1 MSRVESKDKQESG
14 EREHNQRNKSL
25 LLLLVGGGRGRGRGR
40 SAVEC
45 RVLMLHRDTVVVV
58 SVWFVVVVSFR
69 FVRSDFM

>member
-1 MSRVESKDKQESG
+1 MHLSYVGSKDKQEFG
-14 EREHNQRNKSL
+14 DREHNQRNISF
-25 LLLLVGGGRGRGRGR
+25 LLLVVGGGRGR

-45 RVLMLHRDTVVVV
+45 RVLIFHRDTVVVV

>member
-25 LLLLVGGGRGRGRGR
+25 LLLLVGGGRGR

-45 RVLMLHRDTVVVV
+45 RVLMLHRDTVVVI

-69 FVRSDFM
+69 LVRSDFM